1 MMKSRRLRLD
11 DGARQKMPRLQMSP
25 TCIGVVVTWVVAHV
39 ARDGPRLR
47 FTDCAA
53 YRFQLHAGGYV
64 VGFPLSG
71 PGPAHPPGR
80 NLPVASVGSISFV
93 CSHPTDTWPG
103 AAAAIVGKTS
113 VPGALEGSTSYACAA
128 LPGIRP
134 PPPSH

>member
-53 YRFQLHAGGYV
+53 YRFQLQAGGYV
-64 VGFPLSG
+64 VASPLAGPCLAYPLGFAFPS
-71 PGPAHPPGR
+71 A
-80 NLPVASVGSISFV
+80 VV
-93 CSHPTDTWPG
+93 CG
-103 AAAAIVGKTS
+103 IVLVRRYGTS
-113 VPGALEGSTSYACAA
+113 T
-128 LPGIRP
+128 LPG
-134 PPPSH
+134 